1 MKTINII
8 SKITFTFIL
17 STLAFNCS
25 DLDEVVKDEVIGGQT
40 SNPESAIAAAY
51 GQLADGTFTDH
62 GSVFGLQEYP
72 TDECMLPTRGS
83 DWGDGG
89 KWRDLTEFTWGTT
102 NAQVT
107 GTWNALNS
115 GITKTLIAIE
125 SLQENPNYANYDL
138 FMAEAKALL
147 ILYVY
152 NTLDLFNQAPYR
164 DLFSDDKSLVFLQAD
179 TEIDNLISDLEAI
192 IPNLANLGEQQTYNG
207 RFTKQAAYALL
218 ADMYLN
224 RAVFKDRYNT
234 SSSFNFTETAVDN
247 DGTDMDKVIYYSTL
261 LINDRFSL
269 ESNYFDN
276 FALSNSNGSE
286 IIFAV
291 IQENDNI
298 RRSDND
304 FAYMSTGRAQ
314 KQTPDNRGTNGSNVG
329 PEFYKTWEGNHDDP
343 RFHRYYQYADG
354 TWFMNDG
361 TTTSVPAEDI
371 RPDTGKPLVH
381 FNRGLQVGQQYGPT
395 LDGKGGFN
403 MTADGRI
410 AISKL
415 YMEKNTTIPMDYTPE
430 MNFNNP
436 SEAILT
442 QDQINAGVRNFKWEF
457 DPENGNGNSAVDIPL
472 YRLGGI
478 YCMRAEAYFRKGET
492 GLALADINTLRT
504 SRTREALFDNAPGVA
519 LETLD
524 DVTLYNEIGFEMYW
538 EMYRRKQMIRFN
550 TYDKAY
556 TAKAATQPYLRVF
569 AIPQSTI
576 DVTDGIEQNFGYN

>member
-1 MKTINII
+1 MNKI
-8 SKITFTFIL
+8 SKITFIFIL
-17 STLAFNCS
+17 SALAFNCS
-25 DLDEVVKDEVIGGQT
+25 DLDEIVKDEVIGGQT
-40 SNPESAIAAAY
+40 SNPESAIVAAY

-102 NAQVT
+102 NAQVA
-107 GTWNALNS
+107 GTWNSLNS
-115 GITKTLIAIE
+115 GITKSLFAIE
-125 SLQENPNYANYDL
+125 SLQENPNFANYDL

-152 NTLDLFNQAPYR
+152 NTLDLFNQSPYR

-179 TEIDNLISDLEAI
+179 TEIDNLISDLESI
-192 IPNLANLGEQQTYNG
+192 IPDLASLGDQQTYTG

-224 RAVFKDRYNT
+224 RAVFKDRYNA

-247 DGTDMDKVIYYSTL
+247 NGTDMDKVIYYSSL
-261 LINDRFSL
+261 LINYRFSL

-276 FALSNSNGSE
+276 FALSNYSGSE

-354 TWFMNDG
+354 TWFMNNG
-361 TTTSVPAEDI
+361 TTTSVPVEDI
-371 RPDTGKPLVH
+371 RPDTGKSLVH

-430 MNFNNP
+430 MNFNSQ

-478 YCMRAEAYFRKGET
+478 YCMRSEAYFRKGET
-492 GLALADINTLRT
+492 TLALADINTLRT
-504 SRTREALFDNAPGVA
+504 SRTREDLFYNAPGIA
-519 LETLD
+519 ISSLD
-524 DVTLYNEIGFEMYW
+524 EVTLYNEIGFEMYW

-550 TYDKAY
+550 TYDKAH
-556 TAKAATQPYLRVF
+556 TAKAVTQPYLRVF
-569 AIPQSTI
+569 SIPQSTI